1 MTQKRSILIFSI
13 LILSSVFFNNA
24 YAHSMFNSS
33 EKFESGF
40 RVQVGTNPEFP
51 QINEISQIRVRVTEG
66 YDYEEVEKFKMGVRI
81 FQNGQQVGTIIP
93 TSIEGAEWVIDY
105 VWKNTGIYQ
114 VKVDLYGIEENKE
127 FHTYTFN
134 MGVQNPFGYIFFGA
148 IIIGA
153 LTLTGVILYIFVPD
167 MLKKSK
173 V

>member
-1 MTQKRSILIFSI
+1 MTQMRSILIFSV
-13 LILSSVFFNNA
+13 LILSSVLFSDV
-24 YAHSMFNSS
+24 YAHSMFNSA

-51 QINEISQIRVRVTEG
+51 QINEASQLLIRVTEG
-66 YDYEEVEKFKMGVRI
+66 YDYEEVEKFTMGIRI
-81 FQNGQQVGTIIP
+81 FQNGQQVDSITP
-93 TSIEGAEWVIDY
+93 TSIDGAEWSIDY

-134 MGVQNPFGYIFFGA
+134 MGVQNPFGYLFFGA
-148 IIIGA
+148 IIVGA
-153 LTLTGVILYIFVPD
+153 LTLTVVVLYIYVPN
-167 MLKKSK
+167 MFKKSK

>member
-13 LILSSVFFNNA
+13 LILSSVFFNDV

-40 RVQVGTNPEFP
+40 RVQVATTPEFP
-51 QINEISQIRVRVTEG
+51 QINEISQIRVKVTEG
-66 YDYEEVEKFKMGVRI
+66 YDYEDVEKFKMGIRV
-81 FQNGQQVGTIIP
+81 FQNGQQVDTITP
-93 TSIEGAEWVIDY
+93 TSIEGAEWSIDY

-114 VKVDLYGIEENKE
+114 VKVDLYGIEENQE

-134 MGVQNPFGYIFFGA
+134 MGVQNPFGYLFFGS
-148 IIIGA
+148 IIIGVLA
-153 LTLTGVILYIFVPD
+153 LTCVVLYIYLPNIF
-167 MLKKSK
+167 KKSK